1 MPQVYNRRAYGC
13 AVIKSINSNYNA
25 DFTHQPRTLPDG
37 TVYATDKVLKYSVR
51 NYLNSWFA
59 EQRIFFF
66 KKQNER
72 LVPNTLLET
81 YNLLF
86 GSLPKI
92 AKPVKTKVQESKETQ
107 GKPGSNASDV
117 TPGEARRIVLSN
129 LLSCLDI
136 RLFGATFA
144 PKVTEA
150 LGAKKKTVVDIGS
163 DESGSEQKEESTGLN
178 ISIHGTVQITHG
190 INRFAEGAIFSEQIM
205 SPFRNPEAK
214 SYNSTMSTLGTQ
226 VRLREGHYV
235 HHFSVN
241 PHNLT
246 DHVQR
251 AGGGATGLTT
261 NDIEKLK
268 EALRSGVTFYDSASK
283 AGTENELLLWVE
295 LKEGS
300 RLVLPSLVELVS
312 VGLDREIDLTNV
324 RALLAEPRVAEQVE
338 RIELYYHAA
347 GTVVRN
353 APEGAQVLPL

>member
-1 MPQVYNRRAYGC
+1 MPQAYNRRAYGC

-37 TVYATDKVLKYSVR
+37 IVYATDKVLKYSIKNYFVR
-51 NYLNSWFA
+51 NYA
-59 EQRIFFF
+59 DDKIFYF
-66 KKQNER
+66 KTFNEGMQPR
-72 LVPNTLLET
+72 TLDET
-81 YNLLF
+81 YNNLF
-86 GSLPKI
+86 GPYPKE
-92 AKPVKTKVQESKETQ
+92 K
-107 GKPGSNASDV
+107 GSNKDSVVRLAIL
-117 TPGEARRIVLSN
+117 RN
-129 LLSCLDI
+129 LLQCLDI

-144 PKVTEA
+144 GET
-150 LGAKKKTVVDIGS
+150 
-163 DESGSEQKEESTGLN
+163 N
-178 ISIHGTVQITHG
+178 ISIHGPVQITHG
-190 INRFAEGAIFSEQIM
+190 LNRYAEGAIFSEQIM
-205 SPFRNPEAK
+205 SPFRNPGDK
-214 SYNSTMSTLGTQ
+214 SADSTMSTLGTQ

-251 AGGGATGLTT
+251 AGEGATGVTT

-300 RLVLPSLVELVS
+300 KLVLPSLVELVS
-312 VGLDREIDLTNV
+312 VGLDRQIDLTNV
-324 RALLAEPRVAEQVE
+324 RALLAEPRVAGQVE

>member
-1 MPQVYNRRAYGC
+1 MPQAYNRRAYGC
-13 AVIKSINSNYNA
+13 AVIKSVNSNYNA

-37 TVYATDKVLKYSVR
+37 TVYATDKVLKYSIKNYFVR
-51 NYLNSWFA
+51 HYA
-59 EQRIFFF
+59 DDKIFYF
-66 KKQNER
+66 KTFNEGMQPR
-72 LVPNTLLET
+72 TLDET
-81 YNLLF
+81 YTNLFGAYPQDKGKNKDSVVRLAILRNLL
-86 GSLPKI
+86 
-92 AKPVKTKVQESKETQ
+92 Q
-107 GKPGSNASDV
+107 
-117 TPGEARRIVLSN
+117 
-129 LLSCLDI
+129 CLDI

-144 PKVTEA
+144 GET
-150 LGAKKKTVVDIGS
+150 
-163 DESGSEQKEESTGLN
+163 N
-178 ISIHGTVQITHG
+178 ISIHGPVQITHG
-190 INRFAEGAIFSEQIM
+190 LNRYAEGAIFSEQIM
-205 SPFRNPEAK
+205 SPFRNPGDK
-214 SYNSTMSTLGTQ
+214 SADSTMSTLGTQ

-251 AGGGATGLTT
+251 AGEGATGLTID
-261 NDIEKLK
+261 DIEKLK

-300 RLVLPSLVELVS
+300 KLVLPSLVELVS
-312 VGLDREIDLTNV
+312 VGLDREIDLTKV

-353 APEGAQVLPL
+353 APEGAQVQPL

>member
-1 MPQVYNRRAYGC
+1 MPQAYNRRAYGC

-37 TVYATDKVLKYSVR
+37 IVYATDKVLKYSIKNYFVR
-51 NYLNSWFA
+51 NYA
-59 EQRIFFF
+59 DDKIFYF
-66 KKQNER
+66 KTFNEGMQPR
-72 LVPNTLLET
+72 TLDET
-81 YNLLF
+81 YNNLF
-86 GSLPKI
+86 GPYPKE
-92 AKPVKTKVQESKETQ
+92 K
-107 GKPGSNASDV
+107 GSNKDSVVRLAIL
-117 TPGEARRIVLSN
+117 RN
-129 LLSCLDI
+129 LLQCLDI

-144 PKVTEA
+144 GET
-150 LGAKKKTVVDIGS
+150 
-163 DESGSEQKEESTGLN
+163 N
-178 ISIHGTVQITHG
+178 ISIHGPVQITHG
-190 INRFAEGAIFSEQIM
+190 LNRFAEGAIFSEQIM
-205 SPFRNPEAK
+205 SPFRNPGDK
-214 SYNSTMSTLGTQ
+214 SADSTMSTLGTQ

-241 PHNLT
+241 PQNLA

-251 AGGGATGLTT
+251 AGQGATGLTT

-312 VGLDREIDLTNV
+312 VGLDRQIDLTNV